1 MKWPWSTRLKEA
13 RAAAEDARR
22 ELERSRA
29 RRPHVEREA
38 AQIRKQREANHLT
51 QLFDQIISGRG

>member
-1 MKWPWSTRLKEA
+1 MKWPWSTRLQEA
-13 RAAAEDARR
+13 RAAADEARQ

-29 RRPHVEREA
+29 RRAQVEREA
-38 AQIRKQREANHLT
+38 ARIRHQREANHLT